1 MTLKEFFLNNKK
13 LALAY
18 SGGVDSSYL
27 LYLTKKYNV
36 DVTAYFVKT
45 EFQPYFVMKDSIQF
59 AQSID
64 ANLKIIA
71 DNILDNVS
79 IINNDDN
86 RCYYCKKHIMELI
99 INSAKE
105 DGYDLIIDGTNFSD
119 DEFDLPGFKALNE
132 MNIISPL
139 RICKLT
145 QNDVRKLSKEEG
157 LSIWNKFSYS
167 CLATRICKNQRI
179 TKRLLSNIEKS
190 ETYLSDLGLKD
201 FELSVSE
208 KTAVIK
214 VKREDFNKVIN
225 YRDKIV
231 ITMSHMFDNIYLDL
245 KRKK

>member
-1 MTLKEFFLNNKK
+1 
-13 LALAY
+13 
-18 SGGVDSSYL
+18 
-27 LYLTKKYNV
+27 
-36 DVTAYFVKT
+36 
-45 EFQPYFVMKDSIQF
+45 MKDSIKF

-64 ANLKIIA
+64 ANLKIIS
-71 DNILDNVS
+71 DNILDDNL

-139 RICKLT
+139 RLCKLT

-157 LSIWNKFSYS
+157 LSTWNKVSYL
-167 CLATRICKNQRI
+167 CLATRICEKQKL
-179 TKRLLSNIEKS
+179 TKKLLSNIEKS

-201 FELSVSE
+201 FELSVSD
-208 KTAVIK
+208 KTALIK
-214 VKREDFNKVIN
+214 VRREDFNKVIK
-225 YRDKIV
+225 YREKII

>member
-1 MTLKEFFLNNKK
+1 
-13 LALAY
+13 
-18 SGGVDSSYL
+18 
-27 LYLTKKYNV
+27 
-36 DVTAYFVKT
+36 
-45 EFQPYFVMKDSIQF
+45 MKDSIKF

-64 ANLKIIA
+64 ANLKIIS
-71 DNILDNVS
+71 DNILDDNL

-139 RICKLT
+139 RLCKLT

-157 LSIWNKFSYS
+157 LSTWNKVSYL
-167 CLATRICKNQRI
+167 CLATRICEKQKL
-179 TKRLLSNIEKS
+179 TKKLLSNIEKS

-201 FELSVSE
+201 FELSVSD
-208 KTAVIK
+208 KTALIK
-214 VKREDFNKVIN
+214 VRREDFSKVIK
-225 YRDKIV
+225 YREKII

>member
-13 LALAY
+13 IALAY

-45 EFQPYFVMKDSIQF
+45 EFQPYFVMKDSIKF

-64 ANLKIIA
+64 ANLKIIS
-71 DNILDNVS
+71 DNILYDNL

-157 LSIWNKFSYS
+157 LSTWNKVSYS
-167 CLATRICKNQRI
+167 CLATRICEKQKL
-179 TKRLLSNIEKS
+179 TKKLLSNIEKS
-190 ETYLSDLGLKD
+190 ETYLSDLGLND
-201 FELSVSE
+201 FELSVSD

-214 VKREDFNKVIN
+214 VKREDFNKVIK
-225 YRDKIV
+225 YREKII
-231 ITMSHMFDNIYLDL
+231 ITISHMFDNIYLDL

>member
-1 MTLKEFFLNNKK
+1 
-13 LALAY
+13 
-18 SGGVDSSYL
+18 
-27 LYLTKKYNV
+27 
-36 DVTAYFVKT
+36 
-45 EFQPYFVMKDSIQF
+45 MKNSIKF

-64 ANLKIIA
+64 ANLKIIS
-71 DNILDNVS
+71 DNILDDNL

-139 RICKLT
+139 RLCKLT

-157 LSIWNKFSYS
+157 LSTWNKVSYL
-167 CLATRICKNQRI
+167 CLATRICEKQKL
-179 TKRLLSNIEKS
+179 TKKLLSNIEKS

-201 FELSVSE
+201 FELSVSD
-208 KTAVIK
+208 KTALIK
-214 VKREDFNKVIN
+214 VRREDFSKVIK
-225 YRDKIV
+225 YREKII